1 MIDEAMNIKSGKIS
15 KEAEINIYT
24 LQAIEEMSTV
34 EKIIDIANILSKLK
48 EWHDN
53 IKDADVSLF
62 YYKFKINNSADP
74 TQHFTYVLND

>member
-24 LQAIEEMSTV
+24 LKAIEEMSTA
-34 EKIIDIANILSKLK
+34 EKIIEIANILSKLK

-62 YYKFKINNSADP
+62 YDKFKINNSADP
-74 TQHFTYVLND
+74 T

>member
-1 MIDEAMNIKSGKIS
+1 MIDDAMNIKSGKIS
-15 KEAEINIYT
+15 KEAEINIYN
-24 LQAIEEMSTV
+24 LKAIEEMSTA

-62 YYKFKINNSADP
+62 YDKFKINNSADP
-74 TQHFTYVLND
+74 T

>member
-15 KEAEINIYT
+15 KEAEINIYI
-24 LQAIEEMSTV
+24 LKAIEEMSTA

-62 YYKFKINNSADP
+62 YDKFKINNSADP
-74 TQHFTYVLND
+74 T